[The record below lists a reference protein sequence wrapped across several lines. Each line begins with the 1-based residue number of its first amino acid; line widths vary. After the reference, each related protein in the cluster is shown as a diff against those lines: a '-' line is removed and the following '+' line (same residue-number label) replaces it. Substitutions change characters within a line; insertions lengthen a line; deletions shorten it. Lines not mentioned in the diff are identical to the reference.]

1 MLIPFKRVLILSEGF
16 GSGHTQAAYALAA
29 GLKKVDPHIQAKVLE
44 LGSVLNPTLAPW
56 ILSAYRITVT
66 TSPALV
72 GLFYRKKYE
81 KPVGRLTRL
90 ALHKLFYNHAAQMIG
105 QMEPDLIICT
115 HPIPGAII
123 SRLKASG
130 MNVPLYTLITDYDAH
145 GSWISPEVDRYFVS
159 TPEVRSLLIQ
169 RGVKPATIQVSGI
182 PVHPEFWIRQD
193 KVSVRRELGLKN
205 IPTVLVMGGGW
216 GLLLKDE
223 LIERMSEWKKNIQI
237 VCCMGS
243 NEKLAAKLRH
253 HPELQHP
260 NITILGYTREISKWM
275 DASDLLI
282 TKPGGMTCTEGLAK
296 GIPMLFYESISGQ
309 EDKNREYFIKIG
321 CGNELSSAEILDLWF
336 SKISS
341 GPKGCTGSYAESRR
355 TPDTS
360 FYHPD
365 LCAKSIA
372 ELLEAPSDSAFA
384 LRHRRQAIGQ
394 TATYYDYL

>member
-1 MLIPFKRVLILSEGF
+1 MPFKRVLILSEGF
-16 GSGHTQAAYALAA
+16 GSGHTQAAHALAA
-29 GLKKVDPHIQAKVLE
+29 GLQKVDPHIQAKVLE

-90 ALHKLFYNHAAQMIG
+90 ALHKLFYNHAAGVIG

-130 MNVPLYTLITDYDAH
+130 LDVPLYTLITDYDAH

-169 RGVKPATIQVSGI
+169 RGVKPAAIQVSGI

-193 KVSVRRELGLKN
+193 KASVRRELGLKN
-205 IPTVLVMGGGW
+205 IPTVLIMGGGW
-216 GLLLKDE
+216 GILKDE
-223 LIERMSEWKKNIQI
+223 LIERLSQWKKNVQI

-243 NEKLAAKLRH
+243 NEKLVAKLRN
-253 HPELQHP
+253 HPGLQHS
-260 NITILGYTREISKWM
+260 NIRVLAYTREISKWM

-296 GIPMLFYESISGQ
+296 GIPMLFYECIPGQ
-309 EDKNREYFIKIG
+309 EDKNRDYFIKIG
-321 CGNELSSAEILDLWF
+321 CGNELTSTEILDFWF
-336 SKISS
+336 AKISS
-341 GPKGCTGSYAESRR
+341 DRTAYTGSYTELRR
-355 TPDTS
+355 SPDTS
-360 FYHPD
+360 FYRPD
-365 LCAKSIA
+365 LCARNIA
-372 ELLEAPSDSAFA
+372 DLLEDPAESSLA
-384 LRHRRQAIGQ
+384 LELSRQAVGQ
-394 TATYYDYL
+394 AVNYHDYL

>member
-1 MLIPFKRVLILSEGF
+1 MPFKRVLILSEGF
-16 GSGHTQAAYALAA
+16 GSGHTQAAHALAA
-29 GLKKVDPHIQAKVLE
+29 GLQKVDPQIQAKVLE

-56 ILSAYRITVT
+56 ILSAYRITVS

-90 ALHKLFYNHAAQMIG
+90 ALHKLFYKHAAGVIG
-105 QMEPDLIICT
+105 QMAPDLIICT

-130 MNVPLYTLITDYDAH
+130 LDVPLYTLITDYDAH

-169 RGVKPATIQVSGI
+169 RGVKPAAIQVSGI

-193 KVSVRRELGLKN
+193 KASVRRELGLKN
-205 IPTVLVMGGGW
+205 IPTVLIMGGGW

-223 LIERMSEWKKNIQI
+223 LIERLSEWKKNVQI

-243 NEKLAAKLRH
+243 NEKLAAKLRN
-253 HPELQHP
+253 HPGLQHS
-260 NITILGYTREISKWM
+260 NIRVLAYTHEISKWM

-296 GIPMLFYESISGQ
+296 GIPMLFYESIPGQ

-321 CGNELSSAEILDLWF
+321 CGNELSSAEILDFWF
-336 SKISS
+336 RKISS
-341 GPKGCTGSYAESRR
+341 DRTVYTGSYAELRR
-355 TPDTS
+355 TPDAS
-360 FYHPD
+360 FYRPD
-365 LCAKSIA
+365 LCARNIA
-372 ELLEAPSDSAFA
+372 DLLEDPAEPSLA
-384 LRHRRQAIGQ
+384 LELSRQAVGQ
-394 TATYYDYL
+394 AVNYHDYL